1 MPKHN
6 QRIYGDYCHAS
17 CVHTYSLTTVPEVQK
32 KKGAKKSMNGNHQWV
47 SSNALAHHVCGPLSR
62 STSRPLII
70 GLHRLL
76 VGYKRGP
83 SRMGMSSYI
92 LAWYFSGAMTSCRR
106 WAKSKNRKKKTRSS
120 KLDSLLAASLGALV
134 RRFPLSIGRV
144 VAAKGGPGRSYG
156 GLKG

>member
-17 CVHTYSLTTVPEVQK
+17 CVHTYSLTTVPEVK
-32 KKGAKKSMNGNHQWV
+32 KKGAKKINEWKSSMGIQQRPSSPCMWTTVKVDKSSTDHRSPSLACRLQTRTIKDGNVIVH
-47 SSNALAHHVCGPLSR
+47 
-62 STSRPLII
+62 
-70 GLHRLL
+70 
-76 VGYKRGP
+76 
-83 SRMGMSSYI
+83 SRMVFFGRNDLLQALGKI
-92 LAWYFSGAMTSCRR
+92 E
-106 WAKSKNRKKKTRSS
+106 KSKKKTRSS